1 MLRITGYVS
10 RFKANILAKDELNEI
25 KFDNLIFP
33 GTKES
38 KKGWLIFEKA
48 FAVNK
53 EKISQ
58 VVKLKVD
65 SIYFKDEENLLPLE
79 TRISGIGTFSYNKKY
94 PILMNVIF
102 II

>member
-25 KFDNLIFP
+25 KFDNLILP

-53 EKISQ
+53 EKIS
-58 VVKLKVD
+58 
-65 SIYFKDEENLLPLE
+65 
-79 TRISGIGTFSYNKKY
+79 
-94 PILMNVIF
+94 
-102 II
+102 

>member
-25 KFDNLIFP
+25 KFDNLILP

-53 EKISQ
+53 EKIWFYLFQRWGKS
-58 VVKLKVD
+58 VT
-65 SIYFKDEENLLPLE
+65 S
-79 TRISGIGTFSYNKKY
+79 RNK
-94 PILMNVIF
+94 N
-102 II
+102 